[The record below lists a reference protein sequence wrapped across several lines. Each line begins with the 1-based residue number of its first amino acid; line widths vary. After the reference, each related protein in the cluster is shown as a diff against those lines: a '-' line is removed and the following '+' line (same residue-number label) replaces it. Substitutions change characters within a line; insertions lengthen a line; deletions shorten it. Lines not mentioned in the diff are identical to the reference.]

1 MVEKVMSDKTHFL
14 QRAAEFSFLWKVW
27 NEGTEEAKS
36 VGEMLDKRRG
46 FSSRRRCTLTLLWMQ
61 DINILIIQKSY
72 KAWQFGRI

>member
-14 QRAAEFSFLWKVW
+14 QRAAEFSFLWKVRD
-27 NEGTEEAKS
+27 EGTEEAKS

-46 FSSRRRCTLTLLWMQ
+46 FSSRGRCTLTLLWMQ

-72 KAWQFGRI
+72 KD